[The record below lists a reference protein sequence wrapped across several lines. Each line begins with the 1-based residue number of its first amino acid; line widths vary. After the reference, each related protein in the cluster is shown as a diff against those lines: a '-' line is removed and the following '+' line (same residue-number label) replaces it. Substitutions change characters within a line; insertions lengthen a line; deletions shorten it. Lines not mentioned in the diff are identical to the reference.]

1 MSHHS
6 NEPTVSP
13 TMLKVGE
20 YIVPTIIAFSII
32 SSLILVYYVMANP
45 AQTNTSTSSTVTTP
59 TPTGVE
65 SDKLSMTTLKEGTGE
80 GAKTGQ
86 TVTVHYSGTLTDG
99 KKFDS
104 SYDRNQPFNF
114 KLGAGEV
121 IQGWDLGVLG
131 MKVGEKR
138 KLTIPSSL
146 GYGASG
152 AGGVIPPN
160 ATLIFEVEMVSFK

>member
-1 MSHHS
+1 MKQ
-6 NEPTVSP
+6 EKTVSP

-20 YIVPTIIAFSII
+20 YIVPTIIAFAII

-45 AQTNTSTSSTVTTP
+45 AGTNISSTVTTP
-59 TPTGVE
+59 TPTVVDSE
-65 SDKLSMTTLKEGTGE
+65 KFSMTTLKEGTGE

-104 SYDRNQPFNF
+104 SYDRNQPFSF

-138 KLTIPSSL
+138 KLTIPASL

-160 ATLIFEVEMVSFK
+160 ATLLFEVEMVSIK